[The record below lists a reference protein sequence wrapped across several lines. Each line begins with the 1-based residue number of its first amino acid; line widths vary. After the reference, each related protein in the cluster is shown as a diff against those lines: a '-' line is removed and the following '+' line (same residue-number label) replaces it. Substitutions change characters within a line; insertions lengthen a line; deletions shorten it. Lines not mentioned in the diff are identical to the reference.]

1 MTELEP
7 TQAKPLTKAAAEKLD
22 NQIRSLTGVLW
33 SNADKLVELLTKARN
48 GNIHEPL
55 GFGSY
60 VAWFASAV
68 EVPAGIS
75 KQRRE
80 EIVMILKGEDTSI
93 SNRAIAEAI
102 GVGKDTVNRI
112 VAKNPPVDSDKKT
125 VGLDGKA
132 RKQPAKPRRPKPK
145 PEDAPEGAV
154 CDPDGYVYSD
164 TDLPI
169 LPEAVPAPKSD
180 NRKMFD
186 HKDEFA
192 TVCLRLEQASEAL
205 EELSRVVYRMDF
217 FTESEKGILKGYME
231 TYDEY
236 IQVLSASAEG
246 RTMDAD
252 LRALMEEK

>member
-102 GVGKDTVNRI
+102 GVSRGTVNNI
-112 VAKNPPVDSDKKT
+112 VAKNPPADPDKKT

-132 RKQPAKPRRPKPK
+132 RKQPAKRQPKPK

-164 TDLPI
+164 ADVPI
-169 LPEAVPAPKSD
+169 LPDVEPKKSD